1 MGVIRKQGLSS
12 SILIYLG
19 FALGALNILVLFAK
33 FLSLEQAGLIFLFVA
48 VGKIIL
54 GFASFGNTAIMNKFF
69 PYYSSYLPKKE
80 NDFLLASTM
89 LPIIGIFLTS
99 IVWLVADDLIIR
111 KTIEKSPLFVDYY
124 YWVIPYSAFLILYT
138 VLETFSYTRY
148 KSVFPT
154 ILREL
159 GIRILTSLL
168 IFLLVIGAIN
178 FYGLVAAYSVIYL
191 LLVVLMLLY
200 LHRTGDL
207 IFIPKISKVTRRLK
221 GKMLAYG
228 SYIYGGLIISA
239 LAENADTFIIGS
251 LVGLGSVTIYQTGH
265 FIATIIQVPYRSL
278 SAIAAPVISQ
288 AWKDKDLRLIQVI
301 YQKTSL
307 NQLLAAL
314 MLFGAIWVNI
324 DFILNFLGE
333 NFDGVKE
340 IVFILGIARI
350 LDLGFGQNAEIL
362 HNSKYWKFNFF
373 SYVLLV
379 LAFLPT
385 NYFLV
390 KEMGI
395 QGSAWS
401 NLLSFSLFNLVRY
414 IFLWVKCDLQ
424 PFNWSTLSVIGIA
437 AFAYLIANM
446 VHVDIDVFGLAN
458 LTLRSGVFLTL
469 FLIPL
474 IYFKVSIDVN
484 TLLSQSYQ
492 RFVKKK

>member
-1 MGVIRKQGLSS
+1 
-12 SILIYLG
+12 
-19 FALGALNILVLFAK
+19 
-33 FLSLEQAGLIFLFVA
+33 
-48 VGKIIL
+48 
-54 GFASFGNTAIMNKFF
+54 
-69 PYYSSYLPKKE
+69 
-80 NDFLLASTM
+80 
-89 LPIIGIFLTS
+89 
-99 IVWLVADDLIIR
+99 
-111 KTIEKSPLFVDYY
+111 
-124 YWVIPYSAFLILYT
+124 
-138 VLETFSYTRY
+138 
-148 KSVFPT
+148 
-154 ILREL
+154 
-159 GIRILTSLL
+159 
-168 IFLLVIGAIN
+168 
-178 FYGLVAAYSVIYL
+178 
-191 LLVVLMLLY
+191 
-200 LHRTGDL
+200 
-207 IFIPKISKVTRRLK
+207 
-221 GKMLAYG
+221 
-228 SYIYGGLIISA
+228 
-239 LAENADTFIIGS
+239 
-251 LVGLGSVTIYQTGH
+251 
-265 FIATIIQVPYRSL
+265 
-278 SAIAAPVISQ
+278 
-288 AWKDKDLRLIQVI
+288 
-301 YQKTSL
+301 
-307 NQLLAAL
+307 
-314 MLFGAIWVNI
+314 
-324 DFILNFLGE
+324 
-333 NFDGVKE
+333 
-340 IVFILGIARI
+340 
-350 LDLGFGQNAEIL
+350 LGFGQNAEIL